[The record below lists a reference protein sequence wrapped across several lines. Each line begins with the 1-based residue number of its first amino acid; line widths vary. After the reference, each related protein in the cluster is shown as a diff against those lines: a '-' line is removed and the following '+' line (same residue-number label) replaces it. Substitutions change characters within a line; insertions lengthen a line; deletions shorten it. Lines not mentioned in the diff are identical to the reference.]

1 MIKTKQKTFQKD
13 KSNNNNISSNSQRI
27 LKMESKKLIEQ
38 KIHQILTRFILK
50 QQKMIKIQ
58 NFPEKELIIR
68 FLQKVAQI

>member
-13 KSNNNNISSNSQRI
+13 KYNNNNISSNSQRI